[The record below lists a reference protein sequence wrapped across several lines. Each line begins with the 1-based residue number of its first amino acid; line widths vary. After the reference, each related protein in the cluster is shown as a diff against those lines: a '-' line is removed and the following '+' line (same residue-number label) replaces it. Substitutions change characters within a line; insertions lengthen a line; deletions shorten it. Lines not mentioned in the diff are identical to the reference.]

1 MASFN
6 QNIVRHEHD
15 GDFDLV
21 FTVSNSGDSVPS
33 SAFCAIW
40 ILLDTETVTASSNI
54 KLLATSRVGNNTA
67 DYDISVGADDC
78 SAAGATNIGSLTKDI
93 YISPFTNQI
102 VIPFTYSTFSA
113 LDDGSYYHELILCK
127 KENNDCHQCR
137 SQVVASGLLTVNESL
152 ATNEGYRGA

>member
-40 ILLDTETVTASSNI
+40 ILLDTETVTNSSNI
-54 KLLATSRVGNNTA
+54 ELLATSRSGNDTA
-67 DYDISVGADDC
+67 HYDVSTGADDC
-78 SAAGATNIGSLTKDI
+78 SASGATNIGSLTKDI
-93 YISPFTNQI
+93 QIAPFTNQI
-102 VIPFTYSTFSA
+102 VIPFTYSNIA
-113 LDDGSYYHELILCK
+113 PIADGSYYHELILCK
-127 KENNDCHQCR
+127 RVSTVCHQCR
-137 SQVVASGLLTVNESL
+137 SRRYLQSSGRYHKV
-152 ATNEGYRGA
+152 YKV